1 MTKANNARSASL
13 INKARAKAA
22 PADLLIAGG
31 RAAALAGEQVKLAN
45 DGRATA
51 LDMLIAGLTSDLFGM
66 SIDFDICDRAG
77 NVVESTHASLAA
89 YLSGFR
95 NPDGSDNRAK
105 QSAFRSAVL
114 PRLFGVPGD
123 QSAGSKAVWALV
135 TGKALPAANALRGQA
150 MSAKINDEGKL
161 VVEGGEG
168 EEADKLRN
176 AAGKSTSAL
185 VKAVKDGAGTNREA
199 PQNDKDGGRAATPS
213 EVTRA
218 AVAIAKLIAKG
229 EATAC
234 SATLSNLRELA
245 KLVASNPDAF
255 AED

>member
-1 MTKANNARSASL
+1 MTKTNKTAAAL

-31 RAAALAGEQVKLAN
+31 RAAALAGEQVKMAN

-51 LDMLIAGLTSDLFGM
+51 LDMLIAGLTSEL
-66 SIDFDICDRAG
+66 SYTAVPFDICDRAG
-77 NVVESTHASLAA
+77 NVVESTQASL
-89 YLSGFR
+89 YEYSKGFK
-95 NPDGSDNRAK
+95 NPDGSDNRTK

-114 PRLFGVPGD
+114 PALFGVAGD
-123 QSAGSKAVWALV
+123 QSAGAKAAWALV
-135 TGKALPAANALRGQA
+135 TGKALPAAMALKWQA
-150 MSAKINDEGKL
+150 MTAKINDEGKL

-168 EEADKLRN
+168 EEADKLKA

-234 SATLSNLRELA
+234 AATLSNLRELA